1 MTIAKSGLLVLCLYA
16 LGLVLYSRLFELIPI
31 VPAWVQVA
39 KMGVASTYFLVLLI
53 PVFLAQSRWLAL
65 RLLGYAVLIA
75 VFAYVFFLTSYYAY
89 FGFVPEIYA
98 LGAANAPDMA
108 GVLGHYFRQVFGLRE
123 VLLLI
128 LAAIFF
134 TLLPRQKLHRAT
146 LVLLLLPALLF
157 GASTAKY
164 DNPAETKRLGNGT
177 VIKRFGL
184 PAFFYLSA
192 RDWFS
197 FSSGFLAAETAYP
210 GKLTQVAYE
219 GDAATA
225 PSPFALKAPVDR
237 VFLIQIESFD
247 REAIEATLNGQAV
260 MPFTAQLKSETCLE
274 YNNYYTVKSVGGS
287 ADSEYSVA
295 TGRLPSSKLQSI
307 RSTDFST
314 MDTIYDVLA
323 ENGITSYFAH
333 NNTIGF
339 YGRNYAYAQL
349 ENVNATFLEPGEQN
363 NERQFALDT
372 LKEAVAN
379 SKRSFYYF
387 FNVQSHGPFRGYKA
401 QTGAKFGLE
410 TGSEITSDYMATMHE
425 VDQTIAEL
433 FAVQQ
438 DAFDAGDSL
447 FILTSDHPSYLH
459 TGGDQLKGGHIP
471 MLICHAG
478 FEAQSVDKLAS
489 TVDVFPTI
497 LDAFGLPQTETA
509 ISDSLFAA
517 GPNVVVFPSG
527 KLLYRDGDDAIVS
540 RDCDAGCA
548 PFFDYTNQAIS
559 LSP

>member
-1 MTIAKSGLLVLCLYA
+1 MTIAKSGLLVLCIYA
-16 LGLVLYSRLFELIPI
+16 LGFVLYSRLFAFIPI

-39 KMGVASTYFLVLLI
+39 KMGVASVYFLLLLI
-53 PVFLAQSRWLAL
+53 PVFFAQSRWLAL
-65 RLLGYAVLIA
+65 RVLGYAVLIA
-75 VFAYVFFLTSYYAY
+75 TFAYVFFLTSYYAY

-123 VLLLI
+123 VVILV
-128 LAAIFF
+128 LAALFF
-134 TLLPRQKLHRAT
+134 TLLPHQKLHRAT
-146 LVLLLLPALLF
+146 LALLLLPVLLF
-157 GASTAKY
+157 GASAAIYET
-164 DNPAETKRLGNGT
+164 PAETKRLGNGS

-184 PAFFYLSA
+184 PTFVYLSA

-210 GKLTQVAYE
+210 GKLTQIAY
-219 GDAATA
+219 GDIPTAATSVA
-225 PSPFALKAPVDR
+225 ALQRPVDR

-247 REAIEATLNGQAV
+247 REAIDTTLNDKAV
-260 MPFTAQLKSETCLE
+260 MPFTSQLKSSACLE
-274 YNNYYTVKSVGGS
+274 YSNYYTVKSVGGS

-314 MDTIYDVLA
+314 MKTIYDVLE
-323 ENGITSYFAH
+323 ENGISSYFAH

-349 ENVNATFLEPGEQN
+349 ENVNATFLEPGAEN

-372 LKEAVAN
+372 MNAAVAG
-379 SKRSFYYF
+379 SERSFYYF

-401 QTGAKFGLE
+401 ETAEIFGLE
-410 TGSEITSDYMATMHE
+410 TGSDIVSDYMATMHE

-433 FAVQQ
+433 FAQQ
-438 DAFDAGDSL
+438 QEAFEAGDSL
-447 FILTSDHPSYLH
+447 FIVTSDHPSYLH

-471 MLICHAG
+471 MLVCHAD
-478 FEAQSVDKLAS
+478 FEARAVDKLAS

-497 LDAFGLPQTETA
+497 LEAFGLPQSDTA
-509 ISDSLFAA
+509 ISDSLFAE

-527 KLLYRDGDDAIVS
+527 KMLYREGGDAIVS